1 MAYIKNNKVLAF
13 IIGVLLLSN
22 IAMLYFYLT
31 KKNCESDKPK
41 NEQGKPRGEFM
52 VDKLKNEVGFSDSQI
67 ARYRD
72 IRVKHKEGMK
82 PLFDDIFYA
91 KDSLYK
97 LLLQAQPPS
106 DEQVNHYLEAI
117 GNKQEI
123 IDQRIFNHFLTLKQ
137 LCTPD
142 QVPRYDSTMQKVIKG
157 MINPRWGGGG
167 DKKNND
173 NKK

>member
-1 MAYIKNNKVLAF
+1 MTYIKNNKVLVF

-31 KKNCESDKPK
+31 KKNCEDNRPKDKP
-41 NEQGKPRGEFM
+41 RTEFM
-52 VDKLKNEVGFSDSQI
+52 VEKLKNEVGFTDSQI
-67 ARYRD
+67 AQYRE
-72 IRVKHKEGMK
+72 IRTKHKEIMK
-82 PLFDDIFYA
+82 PMFDDIFNA

-97 LLLQAQPPS
+97 LLVLPQTPS
-106 DEQVNHYLEAI
+106 DSLVKHYLAEI

-142 QVPRYDSTMQKVIKG
+142 QVPRYDSTIQKVIKG

-167 DKKNND
+167 DKKKDD

>member
-31 KKNCESDKPK
+31 KKNCEGDKPK
-41 NEQGKPRGEFM
+41 EQQGKRGEFM
-52 VDKLKNEVGFSDSQI
+52 VDKLKNDVGFNDSQI
-67 ARYRD
+67 AHYRD
-72 IRVKHKEGMK
+72 IRVKHKESMK

>member
-1 MAYIKNNKVLAF
+1 MTYIKNNKVLVF

-31 KKNCESDKPK
+31 KKNCEDNNPK
-41 NEQGKPRGEFM
+41 EYKPRGEFM
-52 VDKLKNEVGFSDSQI
+52 VEKLKNEVGFTDSQI
-67 ARYRD
+67 AQYRE
-72 IRVKHKEGMK
+72 IRSKHKEGMK
-82 PLFDDIFYA
+82 PMFDDIFNA

-97 LLLQAQPPS
+97 LLGQPQPPS
-106 DEQVNHYLEAI
+106 DAVVKHYLEEI

-123 IDQRIFNHFLTLKQ
+123 IDQKIFNHFLSLKQ

-142 QVPRYDSTMQKVIKG
+142 QIPRYDSTIQKVIKG

-167 DKKNND
+167 DKKND
-173 NKK
+173 DKKNK

>member
-1 MAYIKNNKVLAF
+1 MTYIKNNKVLVF

-31 KKNCESDKPK
+31 KKNCEDKPK
-41 NEQGKPRGEFM
+41 EPNKPRGEFM
-52 VDKLKNEVGFSDSQI
+52 VDKLKNEVGFNDSQI
-67 ARYRD
+67 AQYRE
-72 IRVKHKEGMK
+72 IRAKHKEGMK
-82 PLFDDIFYA
+82 PMFDDIFNA

-97 LLLQAQPPS
+97 LLVQPQAPS
-106 DEQVNHYLEAI
+106 DAVVKHYLEEI

-123 IDQRIFNHFLTLKQ
+123 IDQKIFNHFLTLKQ

-142 QVPRYDSTMQKVIKG
+142 QIPRYDSTIQKVIKG

-167 DKKNND
+167 HKKNDDKKN
-173 NKK
+173 K

>member
-1 MAYIKNNKVLAF
+1 MTYIKNNKVLVF

-31 KKNCESDKPK
+31 KKNCEDNNPK
-41 NEQGKPRGEFM
+41 EYKPRGEFM
-52 VDKLKNEVGFSDSQI
+52 VEKLKNEVGFTDSQI
-67 ARYRD
+67 SQYRE
-72 IRVKHKEGMK
+72 IRSKHKDGMK
-82 PLFDDIFYA
+82 PMFDDIFNA

-97 LLLQAQPPS
+97 LLGQPQPPS
-106 DEQVNHYLEAI
+106 DAVVKHYLEEI

-123 IDQRIFNHFLTLKQ
+123 IDQKIFNHFLSLKQ

-142 QVPRYDSTMQKVIKG
+142 QIPRYDSTIQKVIKG

-167 DKKNND
+167 DKKND
-173 NKK
+173 DKKNK

>member
-1 MAYIKNNKVLAF
+1 MAYIKNNKVLVF

-31 KKNCESDKPK
+31 KKNCEDKPK
-41 NEQGKPRGEFM
+41 ESNKPRTEFL
-52 VDKLKNEVGFSDSQI
+52 VEKLKNEVGFTDSQI
-67 ARYRD
+67 AQYRE
-72 IRVKHKEGMK
+72 IRTKHKESMR

-97 LLLQAQPPS
+97 LLVRSQPPS
-106 DEQVNHYLEAI
+106 DSTVNLYLKEI
-117 GNKQEI
+117 GNRQEV
-123 IDQRIFNHFLTLKQ
+123 IDQKIFNHFLTLKQ

-142 QVPRYDSTMQKVIKG
+142 QVPRYDSTIQKVIKG

-167 DKKNND
+167 DKKKDD

>member
-1 MAYIKNNKVLAF
+1 MTYIKNNKVLVF

-31 KKNCESDKPK
+31 KKNCEENKPKDKP
-41 NEQGKPRGEFM
+41 RTEFM
-52 VDKLKNEVGFSDSQI
+52 VEKLKNDVGFTDSQI
-67 ARYRD
+67 AQYRE
-72 IRVKHKEGMK
+72 IRTKHKENMR
-82 PLFDDIFYA
+82 PMFENIFYA

-97 LLLQAQPPS
+97 LLVLPQAPS
-106 DEQVNHYLEAI
+106 DSVVNHYLEEI

-123 IDQRIFNHFLTLKQ
+123 IDQKIFNHFLTLKQ
-137 LCTPD
+137 LCTPE
-142 QVPRYDSTMQKVIKG
+142 QVPRYDSTIQKVIKG